1 MCNYLR
7 FLGTTF
13 EETQTKHKERFE
25 KLLSRGWKISYNDNG
40 DVRFAESWDDI
51 MVAANKLVERI

>member
-1 MCNYLR
+1 M
-7 FLGTTF
+7 GTTF
-13 EETQTKHKERFE
+13 EENRTIHNERFE

-51 MVAANKLVERI
+51 MGAANKLAKRI